1 MASES
6 EFYEKIGRVTELA
19 QYLEFDL
26 GHIILMTKAIEK
38 KFYEAPE
45 KNAEAYIKLRDGIDK
60 GTLGQTLS
68 RVKDILSISED
79 IEEVI
84 SEALKA
90 RNRFTHHIFREYGLE
105 IHSTSGRSEML
116 KDVENL
122 RLTMQKAYDFS
133 SSISDQLVEKH
144 LHLVKKYS

>member
-6 EFYEKIGRVTELA
+6 EFYEKMVRVTELA

-68 RVKDILSISED
+68 RVKDILSISE
-79 IEEVI
+79 
-84 SEALKA
+84 ALKA

-133 SSISDQLVEKH
+133 SSISDQLVEKN
-144 LHLVKKYS
+144 LRLVKKYS

>member
-1 MASES
+1 
-6 EFYEKIGRVTELA
+6 
-19 QYLEFDL
+19 
-26 GHIILMTKAIEK
+26 
-38 KFYEAPE
+38 
-45 KNAEAYIKLRDGIDK
+45 
-60 GTLGQTLS
+60 
-68 RVKDILSISED
+68 
-79 IEEVI
+79 
-84 SEALKA
+84 
-90 RNRFTHHIFREYGLE
+90 LE